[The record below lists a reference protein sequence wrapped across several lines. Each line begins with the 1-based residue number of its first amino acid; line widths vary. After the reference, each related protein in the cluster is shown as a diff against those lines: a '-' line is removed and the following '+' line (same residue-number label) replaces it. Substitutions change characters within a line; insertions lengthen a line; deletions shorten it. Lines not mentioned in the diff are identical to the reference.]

1 MNSVLAVLT
10 FATFVIV
17 LVMAPA
23 DGGTAMMLA
32 LPLAAIAAWMIS
44 QFKIEERFLFQLFT
58 IAVLVRILV
67 GTLIYVFQMQT
78 FFGGDAS
85 TYDYFGYALLK
96 AWEGNKDYQIAVDI
110 FSGGGASSGWG
121 MLYMVA
127 AIYKIVGRNPLAVQF
142 VNAVVGAATAPL
154 AYMISIEIF
163 PNKRVARICALL
175 SAFFPSLVLWSSQGL
190 KDGPIVFLLVLL
202 MLATLKLGNRFSFR
216 YLTALALAL
225 CCLITLRF
233 YVFYIAVLAIT
244 VAFILGRR
252 RLTAQTFARQLIVMI
267 IIGVALAYFGVSR
280 YASRQFDTYGNF
292 RQLQIMR
299 LDSSRRA
306 VSGFAEEVDV
316 STPEGALSALPLGL
330 SYLILAPFPWQ
341 LSSLRQA
348 ITLPEMIIWWASL
361 PLLVLGLW
369 FAVKYRIRE
378 VAPIIIFTTLLTL
391 TYSILQGNVG
401 TAYRQRAQLLIF
413 YFVFVAIGYVLMKE
427 KREERARQ
435 RIKDLQSARAR
446 GMWGPHRKD
455 QLPPPDKAIL
465 TN

>member
-17 LVMAPA
+17 LVVAPA

-32 LPLAAIAAWMIS
+32 LPVAAIAAWMIS
-44 QFKIEERFLFQLFT
+44 QFKVEERFLFQLFT
-58 IAVLVRILV
+58 MAVLVRILV
-67 GTLIYVFQMQT
+67 GTRIYVFQMQT

-361 PLLVLGLW
+361 PLLVLGWW
-369 FAVKYRIRE
+369 FAVK
-378 VAPIIIFTTLLTL
+378 
-391 TYSILQGNVG
+391 
-401 TAYRQRAQLLIF
+401 
-413 YFVFVAIGYVLMKE
+413 
-427 KREERARQ
+427 
-435 RIKDLQSARAR
+435 
-446 GMWGPHRKD
+446 
-455 QLPPPDKAIL
+455 
-465 TN
+465 

>member
-10 FATFVIV
+10 FATFVLV
-17 LVMAPA
+17 LVLAPT

-32 LPLAAIAAWMIS
+32 LSVAAIAAWMIS

-58 IAVLVRILV
+58 SAVLVRILV
-67 GTLIYVFQMQT
+67 GTLIYFFHMQT
-78 FFGGDAS
+78 FFGGDAF
-85 TYDYFGYALLK
+85 TYDFFGYSLLK
-96 AWEGNKDYQIAVDI
+96 VWEGNKDYQIAIDI

-127 AIYKIVGRNPLAVQF
+127 AIYKIVGKNMLAVQF
-142 VNAVVGAATAPL
+142 VNAVLGAATAPL
-154 AYMISIEIF
+154 AYMISMEIF
-163 PNKRVARICALL
+163 PHKRVARVCALL

-190 KDGPIVFLLVLL
+190 KDGPIVFLLVLS

-216 YLTALALAL
+216 YLTALAFAL

-267 IIGVALAYFGVSR
+267 IIGLALAYFGVSR
-280 YASRQFDTYGNF
+280 YASKQFDTYGNLH
-292 RQLQIMR
+292 QLQIMR
-299 LDSSRRA
+299 LDASQRA
-306 VSGFAEEVDV
+306 TSGFGQDVDV
-316 STPEGALSALPLGL
+316 SSAGGVLSALPLGL
-330 SYLILAPFPWQ
+330 SYLVLAPFPWQ
-341 LSSLRQA
+341 LASLRQV
-348 ITLPEMIIWWASL
+348 ITLPEMVVWWASL

-401 TAYRQRAQLLIF
+401 TAYRQRAQLLVF
-413 YFVFVAIGYVLMKE
+413 YFVFVAIGFVLVKE
-427 KREERARQ
+427 RRDERARRRMKQ
-435 RIKDLQSARAR
+435 LQSARTAGR
-446 GMWGPHRKD
+446 WGPDRKD
-455 QLPPPDKAIL
+455 RLQPPDKAVL